1 MKYMNIKLFTVISTL
16 IVSSSTYSS
25 SLSKCL
31 STMTGEPGKPG
42 PMGIYKPGFNTYTTK
57 QNNLTFGGKTYS
69 TYMDLCKDIKDDKE
83 KIVGFLK
90 QKDQELKK
98 YQDSDVDYKKRKIE
112 HEKAEADYRAQQ
124 EFRDTERAAMSEYHQ
139 ALEDGS
145 VNEEYAQER
154 MKSKIEA
161 ADAEL
166 KAKQDLNSQ
175 YYEIDQ
181 DSLDKTLTE
190 RFGQERK
197 PGDTLENTVGTDFR
211 NEQRN
216 DIQAKILGF
225 GDADASNFGD
235 NSDDNNDLTDEN
247 SPLTAPRTPEQ
258 ICQDEENRGNNVEE
272 GDIKVTCTTDGKV
285 QKDSPTPD
293 TNIQGENLQQKCA
306 QKVNELNEVTEK
318 VIKKYPD
325 HVEEFEAHVVGDSTL
340 VQDNQGCMTD
350 DEVQL
355 NKDITII
362 SNMISRAQSFVPSKK
377 ETENDIKCDILTE
390 EEKIACN
397 EKDSNLIPNY
407 NAIVKECKNNV
418 QSNEKEKIDKN
429 LKELSTIKSKCS
441 TTTNTAD
448 VNTAPNSGVDRDNP
462 CSNNLTISCTSD
474 QITSTCISSDEVI
487 GNKESCSY
495 DKNQK
500 TVKIKV
506 RNSQEEYQFSLNGT
520 NLEAKNTNFG
530 NFNTSEQA
538 MQYLIG
544 YNINQ
549 EGNLRG
555 HYNNIIKDEITE
567 VPYPGGFTNFTQ
579 CQKAAG
585 LDSWKE
591 LIKNETQRKKM
602 VEAMSKAHFYDNL
615 MRAASANCDLDITET
630 GRNANICIGTL
641 VTNDSSIVNRVYA
654 NAVSKGAECEVIAR
668 VIKENFDDNKH
679 QDSEYRDGGQT
690 ASMDG
695 RLKCSVS
702 NIQTIDYDEC
712 KNIVNA
718 YNAALIGKQG
728 LTVVQQDQTQE
739 ATFDGNQRMQEAQ
752 INAVNNIRN
761 GTDTN
766 NPMQRQVNGQ
776 MAAYEVQKDMI
787 NKQKSQAQTRAAI
800 DTAAAASL
808 VGLAQALP
816 DKNYLVDK
824 CENTFKSS
832 TVLQDARKDLVTIRG
847 QFSNAINDEQ
857 TYKERD
863 MKYYCQDKI
872 ASMDHDFIPNKLIS
886 QPVYA
891 IAAEF
896 GVEAA
901 KNQLSASMLKKRAG
915 MIDDLMERIKNM
927 DTGGEYAG
935 LTQQEAIMKYC
946 EANPS
951 SPQCAALPGGTGTT
965 VINPGGF
972 NLGGEDFAANGL
984 EDYNVEDFGEDL
996 DTVSEIDENGDGD
1009 GSTGPTSTKVADVNK
1024 NGEKGA
1030 IAPRAKIGNG
1040 GGRGPASG
1048 GGAGGAASAGNRGGG
1063 GAPEGEKGKGQ
1074 ASGQAKNTSLAYNSG
1089 KNNAYL
1095 KGGGSINSRSNKKVA
1110 NPFAKLFKNSKG
1122 KVLNFRGPSSIGKQS
1137 GNLFT
1142 RISKRYGNVHENNRL
1157 LKYKYTPAK

>member
-1 MKYMNIKLFTVISTL
+1 MVKINKYIFL
-16 IVSSSTYSS
+16 IVALPLLSTPTFA
-25 SLSKCL
+25 SKC
-31 STMTGEPGKPG
+31 SQAM
-42 PMGIYKPGFNTYTTK
+42 Y
-57 QNNLTFGGKTYS
+57 
-69 TYMDLCKDIKDDKE
+69 DA
-83 KIVGFLK
+83 GFLDPISRGLNDVIKYSRGKNKGQIIYIKYNNK
-90 QKDQELKK
+90 QYRNYKELCDDLGDNDSNIAGFLRSKDKYYKDMAASDHAYEVRKNKHIISEADESFRDLDKDQLEEEM
-98 YQDSDVDYKKRKIE
+98 RKQFVK
-112 HEKAEADYRAQQ
+112 HQQ
-124 EFRDTERAAMSEYHQ
+124 APKETQ
-139 ALEDGS
+139 
-145 VNEEYAQER
+145 AQELE
-154 MKSKIEA
+154 KLNQLT
-161 ADAEL
+161 EL
-166 KAKQDLNSQ
+166 YNAKNDLN
-175 YYEIDQ
+175 DLN
-181 DSLDKTLTE
+181 D
-190 RFGQERK
+190 
-197 PGDTLENTVGTDFR
+197 LES
-211 NEQRN
+211 EQRPVVA
-216 DIQAKILGF
+216 DGFDTDTHPGRSRAKIDKALGNLNLDDGHRSLNDGVQGQDDDGIS
-225 GDADASNFGD
+225 GDSAFITPVDGE
-235 NSDDNNDLTDEN
+235 L
-247 SPLTAPRTPEQ
+247 TPEQ
-258 ICQDEENRGNNVEE
+258 ECAKDENKGTTVATVNGDINCNEDGTVAKDNDPVNQPEKSFACIGEQDVKIQALYDEAANVHTNYTLEHPQLFDEANALYQQISSMDNPCSEENKQSAITLADQVVEKYTGHNKNASNARNSDNTQALANQCKAIRNQNEQSCMESNPELVNGDDSKNQQLAQECTTAAEE
-272 GDIKVTCTTDGKV
+272 GKADIVNNKIIELRGIASKCGGTSG
-285 QKDSPTPD
+285 QDSQAT
-293 TNIQGENLQQKCA
+293 A
-306 QKVNELNEVTEK
+306 
-318 VIKKYPD
+318 
-325 HVEEFEAHVVGDSTL
+325 
-340 VQDNQGCMTD
+340 
-350 DEVQL
+350 
-355 NKDITII
+355 
-362 SNMISRAQSFVPSKK
+362 
-377 ETENDIKCDILTE
+377 
-390 EEKIACN
+390 
-397 EKDSNLIPNY
+397 
-407 NAIVKECKNNV
+407 
-418 QSNEKEKIDKN
+418 KIDP
-429 LKELSTIKSKCS
+429 T
-441 TTTNTAD
+441 
-448 VNTAPNSGVDRDNP
+448 NP

-474 QITSTCISSDEVI
+474 QTTSTCISSDEVI

-500 TVKIKV
+500 TVKIRV
-506 RNSQEEYQFSLNGT
+506 RNSQEEFEFSLNGT
-520 NLEAKNTNFG
+520 NLSAQNTNFG
-530 NFNTSEQA
+530 NFNNSKQA
-538 MQYLIG
+538 IQYLIG
-544 YNINQ
+544 YNINK
-549 EGNLRG
+549 EGKLRS
-555 HYNNIIKDEITE
+555 HYNNVIKDEITE

-602 VEAMSKAHFYDNL
+602 VESMSKAHFYDNL
-615 MRAASANCDLDITET
+615 MRAASTNCDLDITET

-641 VTNDSSIVNRVYA
+641 VTNDSSIINRVYS

-668 VIKENFDDNKH
+668 VIKENFDENKH
-679 QDSEYRDGGQT
+679 QDSDYRDGGQT

-728 LTVVQQDQTQE
+728 LTVVQQVQTQE

-752 INAVNNIRN
+752 INAVNGIRN

-766 NPMQRQVNGQ
+766 NPIQRQVNGQ

-946 EANPS
+946 EAHPA

-984 EDYNVEDFGEDL
+984 DGYDVEDFGEDL

-1063 GAPEGEKGKGQ
+1063 GAPEGEKGKAQG
-1074 ASGQAKNTSLAYNSG
+1074 SGQAKNTSLAYNSG

>member
-1 MKYMNIKLFTVISTL
+1 
-16 IVSSSTYSS
+16 
-25 SLSKCL
+25 
-31 STMTGEPGKPG
+31 
-42 PMGIYKPGFNTYTTK
+42 
-57 QNNLTFGGKTYS
+57 
-69 TYMDLCKDIKDDKE
+69 
-83 KIVGFLK
+83 
-90 QKDQELKK
+90 
-98 YQDSDVDYKKRKIE
+98 
-112 HEKAEADYRAQQ
+112 
-124 EFRDTERAAMSEYHQ
+124 
-139 ALEDGS
+139 
-145 VNEEYAQER
+145 
-154 MKSKIEA
+154 
-161 ADAEL
+161 
-166 KAKQDLNSQ
+166 
-175 YYEIDQ
+175 
-181 DSLDKTLTE
+181 
-190 RFGQERK
+190 
-197 PGDTLENTVGTDFR
+197 
-211 NEQRN
+211 
-216 DIQAKILGF
+216 
-225 GDADASNFGD
+225 
-235 NSDDNNDLTDEN
+235 
-247 SPLTAPRTPEQ
+247 
-258 ICQDEENRGNNVEE
+258 
-272 GDIKVTCTTDGKV
+272 
-285 QKDSPTPD
+285 
-293 TNIQGENLQQKCA
+293 
-306 QKVNELNEVTEK
+306 
-318 VIKKYPD
+318 
-325 HVEEFEAHVVGDSTL
+325 
-340 VQDNQGCMTD
+340 
-350 DEVQL
+350 
-355 NKDITII
+355 
-362 SNMISRAQSFVPSKK
+362 
-377 ETENDIKCDILTE
+377 
-390 EEKIACN
+390 
-397 EKDSNLIPNY
+397 
-407 NAIVKECKNNV
+407 
-418 QSNEKEKIDKN
+418 
-429 LKELSTIKSKCS
+429 
-441 TTTNTAD
+441 
-448 VNTAPNSGVDRDNP
+448 
-462 CSNNLTISCTSD
+462 
-474 QITSTCISSDEVI
+474 
-487 GNKESCSY
+487 
-495 DKNQK
+495 
-500 TVKIKV
+500 
-506 RNSQEEYQFSLNGT
+506 
-520 NLEAKNTNFG
+520 
-530 NFNTSEQA
+530 
-538 MQYLIG
+538 
-544 YNINQ
+544 
-549 EGNLRG
+549 
-555 HYNNIIKDEITE
+555 
-567 VPYPGGFTNFTQ
+567 
-579 CQKAAG
+579 
-585 LDSWKE
+585 
-591 LIKNETQRKKM
+591 
-602 VEAMSKAHFYDNL
+602 
-615 MRAASANCDLDITET
+615 
-630 GRNANICIGTL
+630 
-641 VTNDSSIVNRVYA
+641 
-654 NAVSKGAECEVIAR
+654 
-668 VIKENFDDNKH
+668 
-679 QDSEYRDGGQT
+679 
-690 ASMDG
+690 
-695 RLKCSVS
+695 
-702 NIQTIDYDEC
+702 
-712 KNIVNA
+712 
-718 YNAALIGKQG
+718 
-728 LTVVQQDQTQE
+728 
-739 ATFDGNQRMQEAQ
+739 MQEAQ
-752 INAVNNIRN
+752 INAVNGIRN

-766 NPMQRQVNGQ
+766 NPIQRQVNGQ

-946 EANPS
+946 EAHPA

-984 EDYNVEDFGEDL
+984 EGYDVEDFGEDL

-1063 GAPEGEKGKGQ
+1063 GAPEGEKGKAQG
-1074 ASGQAKNTSLAYNSG
+1074 SGQAKNTSLAYNSG

>member
-293 TNIQGENLQQKCA
+293 TNTQGENLNSAIAECKESYQQNVVRKYADKMPNMETEEGQKKLQDIFVKHENEISTICNKDSVEGINADKATITLIGNEIDAVTEEVASNDNENNNECVDGKDKNGENCTPSETLAGASDNLDENQSQGPGKHCNSKLPTISSNISTIDMNLLNKCA
-306 QKVNELNEVTEK
+306 QHCECYIDTEVEVSNISSVILKFEEHNLENIKDGSSLKFTGKIENGKIVSMRNNNGNTRFEHTDIDAHLSTQLGSYIYNMLENSYSKIHSEGATSEVTYYGSESFK
-318 VIKKYPD
+318 QCQAALGGVRWEEVYRDKSTYLKSMVTTMAEAELFRALD
-325 HVEEFEAHVVGDSTL
+325 VESH
-340 VQDNQGCMTD
+340 
-350 DEVQL
+350 
-355 NKDITII
+355 
-362 SNMISRAQSFVPSKK
+362 SF
-377 ETENDIKCDILTE
+377 D
-390 EEKIACN
+390 
-397 EKDSNLIPNY
+397 KDSLG
-407 NAIVKECKNNV
+407 
-418 QSNEKEKIDKN
+418 D
-429 LKELSTIKSKCS
+429 LK
-441 TTTNTAD
+441 
-448 VNTAPNSGVDRDNP
+448 
-462 CSNNLTISCTSD
+462 
-474 QITSTCISSDEVI
+474 
-487 GNKESCSY
+487 
-495 DKNQK
+495 QK
-500 TVKIKV
+500 
-506 RNSQEEYQFSLNGT
+506 Y
-520 NLEAKNTNFG
+520 
-530 NFNTSEQA
+530 
-538 MQYLIG
+538 YIG
-544 YNINQ
+544 YNARKLS
-549 EGNLRG
+549 LR
-555 HYNNIIKDEITE
+555 NRAISRSKKRAQQCIVFVNVLED
-567 VPYPGGFTNFTQ
+567 NF
-579 CQKAAG
+579 
-585 LDSWKE
+585 
-591 LIKNETQRKKM
+591 KNEKVHKDSDYT
-602 VEAMSKAHFYDNL
+602 SSD
-615 MRAASANCDLDITET
+615 STE
-630 GRNANICIGTL
+630 
-641 VTNDSSIVNRVYA
+641 
-654 NAVSKGAECEVIAR
+654 
-668 VIKENFDDNKH
+668 
-679 QDSEYRDGGQT
+679 T

-695 RLKCSVS
+695 RLKCQTDSVEV
-702 NIQTIDYDEC
+702 IDYDEC
-712 KNIVNA
+712 SKIVTT
-718 YNAALIGKQG
+718 YNAALIGKKG
-728 LTVVQQDQTQE
+728 LEVVQSVQTQE

-800 DTAAAASL
+800 DTATAASL
-808 VGLAQALP
+808 VAFAQSMP
-816 DKNYLVDK
+816 GPN
-824 CENTFKSS
+824 
-832 TVLQDARKDLVTIRG
+832 DLVKMCSSKKDTKEIYNSSISSLDTKFKAESFLPKTEDSSQTG
-847 QFSNAINDEQ
+847 DATVDHYSYKISKLEDTCSNFISNEV
-857 TYKERD
+857 
-863 MKYYCQDKI
+863 
-872 ASMDHDFIPNKLIS
+872 HNFIPNKLIS

-951 SPQCAALPGGTGTT
+951 SAQCAALPGGTGTT
-965 VINPGGF
+965 IINPGGF

-984 EDYNVEDFGEDL
+984 EGYDVEDFGEDL

>member
-1 MKYMNIKLFTVISTL
+1 MKNINTKLFAVISTL

-57 QNNLTFGGKTYS
+57 QSNLTFGGKTYN
-69 TYMDLCKDIKDDKE
+69 TYMDLCKDIKDDKD

-90 QKDQELKK
+90 QKDKELKK

-124 EFRDTERAAMSEYHQ
+124 EFRDTERAAMSEYRQ

-145 VNEEYAQER
+145 INEEYAQER

-175 YYEIDQ
+175 YYEIEQ

-190 RFGQERK
+190 RFGQEKK

-216 DIQAKILGF
+216 DIQAKILGYS
-225 GDADASNFGD
+225 DADASSF
-235 NSDDNNDLTDEN
+235 SDSSNDGGLDDSSEFT
-247 SPLTAPRTPEQ
+247 TPDKE
-258 ICQDEENRGNNVEE
+258 
-272 GDIKVTCTTDGKV
+272 TL
-285 QKDSPTPD
+285 TPD
-293 TNIQGENLQQKCA
+293 TNTQGEDLNSAITECKELYQQNVVRKYASKMPKMETEKGQKKLQDIFVKHENVISTICNKESVEGINA
-306 QKVNELNEVTEK
+306 DKATITLIGNEIDAVTED
-318 VIKKYPD
+318 VASAD
-325 HVEEFEAHVVGDSTL
+325 TV
-340 VQDNQGCMTD
+340 N
-350 DEVQL
+350 
-355 NKDITII
+355 
-362 SNMISRAQSFVPSKK
+362 
-377 ETENDIKCDILTE
+377 KCDILTE

-407 NAIVKECKNNV
+407 NAIVQECKNNV

-448 VNTAPNSGVDRDNP
+448 VNTTPNSGVDLDNP

-474 QITSTCISSDEVI
+474 QTTSTCISSDEVI

-500 TVKIKV
+500 TVKIRV

-520 NLEAKNTNFG
+520 NLMAQNTNFG

-538 MQYLIG
+538 IQYLIG

-555 HYNNIIKDEITE
+555 HYNNVIKDEITE

-602 VEAMSKAHFYDNL
+602 VESMSKAHFYDNL
-615 MRAASANCDLDITET
+615 MRAASSNCDLDITEN

-668 VIKENFDDNKH
+668 VIKENFDENKH

-728 LTVVQQDQTQE
+728 LTVVQQVQTQE

-872 ASMDHDFIPNKLIS
+872 ASMNHDFIPNKLIS

-951 SPQCAALPGGTGTT
+951 SAQCAALPGGTGTT

-984 EDYNVEDFGEDL
+984 EAYDVEDFGEDL
-996 DTVSEIDENGDGD
+996 DAVSEIDENGDGD

-1063 GAPEGEKGKGQ
+1063 GAPEGEKGTGQ